1 MFPDTFDVDEVRKH
15 LRPIRLFH
23 WMHVLA
29 ARKKA
34 SECRDMQSN
43 LGEWLAA
50 THDKIANEHLG
61 FVQSMNEFFDIG
73 DTAEADQIALENSDE
88 KL

>member
-15 LRPIRLFH
+15 MRPVRLYH
-23 WMHVLA
+23 WMHVIA
-29 ARKKA
+29 ARDRA
-34 SECRDMQSN
+34 NEARAMESN
-43 LGEWLAA
+43 LGEWIAA

-61 FVQSMNEFFDIG
+61 FVQSMNEFFEIG
-73 DTAEADQIALENSDE
+73 DTAESDQIKLEQSGE